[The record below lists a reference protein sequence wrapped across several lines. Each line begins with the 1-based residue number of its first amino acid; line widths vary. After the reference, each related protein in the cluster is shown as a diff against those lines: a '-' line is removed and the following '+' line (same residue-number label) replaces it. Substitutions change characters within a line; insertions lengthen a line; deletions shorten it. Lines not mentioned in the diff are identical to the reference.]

1 MEEEI
6 TKAEFIIIV
15 CTKQYLDNVKGNA
28 APAVGLGSAYEWSI
42 MERKIYKDRGNAYKV
57 VPVYYGADDVIYIP
71 ELAWDCSKYDVAT
84 EAGFEALVRG
94 LLKLPEIEANIVGR
108 KANLVAS
115 LATAQV
121 LSNGIIQSYDYKIDT
136 SNTVNVAA
144 ATDIR
149 GQEESTAF
157 SSSDFYNYSEHIT
170 YTSIVLIFSSAL
182 LSASLSHSWL
192 ELSALQTGFMS
203 VCATMAALLLSISW
217 KAYTSDRLAVLLFV
231 LDEKKRLLLIEHPK
245 HKRLLPPGGRIPFLQ
260 MPHDWVKQVLY
271 RETGITP
278 DKFVFDKIFHPDEPP
293 FTDSVDVVPAPYR
306 VQREHRTQRGGVRR
320 HYAFIYVLRTSE
332 YSISSYLHSYNP
344 SWYTIDDYNKLKPP
358 RRPFDDIEKRYM
370 DILNKLNQSKRS

>member
-1 MEEEI
+1 
-6 TKAEFIIIV
+6 
-15 CTKQYLDNVKGNA
+15 
-28 APAVGLGSAYEWSI
+28 
-42 MERKIYKDRGNAYKV
+42 
-57 VPVYYGADDVIYIP
+57 
-71 ELAWDCSKYDVAT
+71 
-84 EAGFEALVRG
+84 
-94 LLKLPEIEANIVGR
+94 
-108 KANLVAS
+108 
-115 LATAQV
+115 
-121 LSNGIIQSYDYKIDT
+121 
-136 SNTVNVAA
+136 
-144 ATDIR
+144 
-149 GQEESTAF
+149 
-157 SSSDFYNYSEHIT
+157 
-170 YTSIVLIFSSAL
+170 
-182 LSASLSHSWL
+182 
-192 ELSALQTGFMS
+192 
-203 VCATMAALLLSISW
+203 
-217 KAYTSDRLAVLLFV
+217 
-231 LDEKKRLLLIEHPK
+231 
-245 HKRLLPPGGRIPFLQ
+245 